1 MNYDNMSKAKLI
13 EQLHARDD
21 QVRLFKDAILEKDDK
36 HNDDVLQ
43 IKALNEQ
50 LEQADQMK
58 NDALRQQ
65 ADMIAKEVQNI
76 IAQNDTLRT
85 EYEFARQV
93 VVSYDNIV
101 DNLTKLTD
109 VQSSCIKHMVK
120 NLRAQYV
127 TAEKEGEHK

>member
-21 QVRLFKDAILEKDDK
+21 QVRLFKDAILEKDGK

-50 LEQADQMK
+50 LEQADRMK
-58 NDALRQQ
+58 NDALKQQ
-65 ADMIAKEVQNI
+65 SDMIAKEVQNI
-76 IAQNDTLRT
+76 IAQNGTLRT
-85 EYEFARQV
+85 EYEFARQG

>member
-1 MNYDNMSKAKLI
+1 MNYENMSKAKLI

-50 LEQADQMK
+50 LEQADRMK
-58 NDALRQQ
+58 NDALKQQ
-65 ADMIAKEVQNI
+65 SDMIAKEVQNI

-85 EYEFARQV
+85 EYEFARQGV
-93 VVSYDNIV
+93 ISYDNII
-101 DNLTKLTD
+101 DKLTKLTV

>member
-50 LEQADQMK
+50 LEQADRMK
-58 NDALRQQ
+58 NDALKQQ
-65 ADMIAKEVQNI
+65 SDMIAKEVQNI
-76 IAQNDTLRT
+76 IAQNGTLRT
-85 EYEFARQV
+85 EYEFARQG
-93 VVSYDNIV
+93 VVSYDNII
-101 DNLTKLTD
+101 DDLTKLTD

-127 TAEKEGEHK
+127 IAEKEGEHK

>member
-1 MNYDNMSKAKLI
+1 MNYENMSKAKLI

-50 LEQADQMK
+50 LEQADRMK
-58 NDALRQQ
+58 NDALKQQ
-65 ADMIAKEVQNI
+65 SDMIAKEVQNI

-109 VQSSCIKHMVK
+109 VQSSCIKHVVK

>member
-50 LEQADQMK
+50 LEQADRMK

-65 ADMIAKEVQNI
+65 GDMIAKEIQNI

-109 VQSSCIKHMVK
+109 VQSSCIKHVVK